1 MQVTPSKTFKYLL
14 SLTRLS
20 KGWMQASLLCVRLE
34 DFCPEVVNCHKMD
47 REGVLSGVL
56 ATLLTPLRKSC

>member
-20 KGWMQASLLCVRLE
+20 KGWMQASPFAFASKTFVPRLSIVIKWTE
-34 DFCPEVVNCHKMD
+34 KGC
-47 REGVLSGVL
+47 
-56 ATLLTPLRKSC
+56 